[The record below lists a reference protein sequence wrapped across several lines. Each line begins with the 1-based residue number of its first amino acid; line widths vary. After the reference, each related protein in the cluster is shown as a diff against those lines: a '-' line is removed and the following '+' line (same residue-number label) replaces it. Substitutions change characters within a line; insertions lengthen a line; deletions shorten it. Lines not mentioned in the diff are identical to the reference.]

1 MEVNNRMG
9 QRLNGKVAVVT
20 GGGGGIGR
28 GVVLA
33 MHAEGAAVVVSDAG
47 VKPDGTKAAD
57 VVVAEVKKLG
67 GKAVASYDSVTTIVS
82 GQKIIDTAV
91 NTFGRV
97 DVLVNCAGN
106 FLPAST
112 VETTQEQWDALMAV
126 HLGGHFACSRAAAK
140 QMIKQKSGGSI
151 TTFSSLVAFP
161 AFDPKGTSYATAKA
175 GVMGFTAAL
184 AYELKADGI
193 RVNCIFPQATTQLFQ
208 GTNPRGRPGIPATTS
223 LNPGDIAPM
232 IVFFATDEGK
242 NVTGQFVY
250 AAGGDFA
257 IIERPLKPKVFVRKI
272 GQWTVDELVNVVPGL
287 NLE

>member
-1 MEVNNRMG
+1 MG
-9 QRLNGKVAVVT
+9 QKLIGKVAVIT

-33 MHAEGAAVVVSDAG
+33 MSAEGASGVVADAG

-67 GKAVASYDSVTTIVS
+67 GQAVSSYDSVTTIIS
-82 GQKIIDTAV
+82 AEKIIDTAV
-91 NTFGRV
+91 KNFGRV
-97 DVLVNCAGN
+97 DIVVNCAGN
-106 FLPAST
+106 FLPAAT
-112 VETTQEQWDALMAV
+112 VDTTQEQWDAIMAV
-126 HLGGHFACSRAAAK
+126 HLGGHFAVSRAAAR

-151 TTFSSLVAFP
+151 TNFSSLVAFP
-161 AFDPKGTSYATAKA
+161 AFDPRGTSYSTAKA
-175 GVMGFTAAL
+175 GVMGFTSAL
-184 AYELKADGI
+184 AFELKEQGI
-193 RVNCIFPQATTQLFQ
+193 RVNCIFPQATTQLFA

-223 LNPGDIAPM
+223 LDPGDIAPV

-250 AAGGDFA
+250 AAGGDFSVLD
-257 IIERPLKPKVFVRKI
+257 RPLKPKVFVRKM
-272 GQWTVDELVNVVPGL
+272 GKWTVDELVKVFAGL

>member
-1 MEVNNRMG
+1 
-9 QRLNGKVAVVT
+9 
-20 GGGGGIGR
+20 
-28 GVVLA
+28 

-272 GQWTVDELVNVVPGL
+272 GQWTVDELINVVPGL

>member
-1 MEVNNRMG
+1 MG
-9 QRLNGKVAVVT
+9 QKLIGKVAVIT

-33 MHAEGAAVVVSDAG
+33 MAAEGASVVVADAG

-67 GKAVASYDSVTTIVS
+67 GQAVSSYDSVTTIIS
-82 GQKIIDTAV
+82 AEKIIDTAV
-91 NTFGRV
+91 KNFGRV
-97 DVLVNCAGN
+97 DIVVNCAGN
-106 FLPAST
+106 FLPAAT
-112 VETTQEQWDALMAV
+112 VDTTQEQWDAIMAV
-126 HLGGHFACSRAAAK
+126 HLGGHFAVSRAAAR

-151 TTFSSLVAFP
+151 TNFSSLVAFP
-161 AFDPKGTSYATAKA
+161 AFDPRGTSYSTAKA
-175 GVMGFTAAL
+175 GVMGFTSAL
-184 AYELKADGI
+184 AFELKEQGI
-193 RVNCIFPQATTQLFQ
+193 RVNCIFPQATTQLFA

-223 LNPGDIAPM
+223 LDPGDIAPV

-250 AAGGDFA
+250 AAGGDFSVLD
-257 IIERPLKPKVFVRKI
+257 RPLKPKVFVRKM
-272 GQWTVDELVNVVPGL
+272 GKWTVDELVKVFAGL

>member
-1 MEVNNRMG
+1 MG
-9 QRLNGKVAVVT
+9 QKLIGKVAVIT

-33 MHAEGAAVVVSDAG
+33 MSAEGASVVVADAG

-67 GKAVASYDSVTTIVS
+67 GQAVSSYDSVTTIIS
-82 GQKIIDTAV
+82 AEKIIDTAV
-91 NTFGRV
+91 KNFGRV
-97 DVLVNCAGN
+97 DIVVNCAGN
-106 FLPAST
+106 FLPAAT
-112 VETTQEQWDALMAV
+112 VDTTQEQWDAIMAV
-126 HLGGHFACSRAAAK
+126 HLGGHFAVSRAAAR

-151 TTFSSLVAFP
+151 TNFSSLVAFP
-161 AFDPKGTSYATAKA
+161 AFDPRGTSYSTAKA
-175 GVMGFTAAL
+175 GVMGFTSAL
-184 AYELKADGI
+184 AFELKEQGI
-193 RVNCIFPQATTQLFQ
+193 RVNCIFPQATTQLFA

-223 LNPGDIAPM
+223 LDPGDIAPV

-250 AAGGDFA
+250 AAGGDFSVLD
-257 IIERPLKPKVFVRKI
+257 RPLKPKVFVRKM
-272 GQWTVDELVNVVPGL
+272 GKWTVDELVKVFAGL

>member
-1 MEVNNRMG
+1 
-9 QRLNGKVAVVT
+9 
-20 GGGGGIGR
+20 
-28 GVVLA
+28 

-57 VVVAEVKKLG
+57 IVVAEVKKMG

-82 GQKIIDTAV
+82 AQKIIDTAV
-91 NTFGRV
+91 NNFGRV

>member
-1 MEVNNRMG
+1 MG

-57 VVVAEVKKLG
+57 IVVAEVKKMG

-82 GQKIIDTAV
+82 GKKIIDTAV
-91 NTFGRV
+91 NNFGRV
-97 DVLVNCAGN
+97 DVLINYAGN

-184 AYELKADGI
+184 AYELKAEGI

-257 IIERPLKPKVFVRKI
+257 IIERPLKPKVFVRKL
-272 GQWTVDELVNVVPGL
+272 GQWTVDELINVVPGL

>member
-1 MEVNNRMG
+1 MG
-9 QRLNGKVAVVT
+9 QKLIGKVAVIT

-33 MHAEGAAVVVSDAG
+33 MSAEGASVVVADAG

-67 GKAVASYDSVTTIVS
+67 GQAVSSYDSVTTIIS
-82 GQKIIDTAV
+82 AEKIIDTAV
-91 NTFGRV
+91 KNFGRV
-97 DVLVNCAGN
+97 DIVVNCAGN
-106 FLPAST
+106 FLPAAT
-112 VETTQEQWDALMAV
+112 VDTTQEQWDAIMAV
-126 HLGGHFACSRAAAK
+126 HLGGHFAVSRAAAR

-151 TTFSSLVAFP
+151 TNFSSLVAFP
-161 AFDPKGTSYATAKA
+161 AFDPRGTSYSTAKA
-175 GVMGFTAAL
+175 GVMGFTSAL
-184 AYELKADGI
+184 AFELKEQGI
-193 RVNCIFPQATTQLFQ
+193 RVNCIFPQATTQLFA

-223 LNPGDIAPM
+223 LDPGDIAPV

-250 AAGGDFA
+250 AAGGDFSVLD
-257 IIERPLKPKVFVRKI
+257 RPLKPKVFVRKM
-272 GQWTVDELVNVVPGL
+272 GKWTVDELIKVFAGL